1 MDVLTVGKGRN
12 RVSTASALDEFQG
25 FARALTPRLFR
36 SALLMSGDWHL
47 AEDLVQTALGKIYAS
62 WSRVRRADSPEAYA
76 HTVLMRTYIS
86 HRRLRRSSEHPV
98 AALPEPSGSPG
109 PDSALR
115 LTLLAALAELPPR
128 DRAVVVLRY
137 WEDRSVEET
146 ASVLGMSK
154 GSVRNRSS
162 RALARL
168 RRVIGDGQDSI
179 AVP

>member
-1 MDVLTVGKGRN
+1 
-12 RVSTASALDEFQG
+12 VSTANALDEFQG

-36 SALLMSGDWHL
+36 TALLMSGDWHL
-47 AEDLVQTALGKIYAS
+47 AEDLVQTALGKIFSS
-62 WSRVRRADSPEAYA
+62 WSRVRRTDSPEAYA

-98 AALPEPSGSPG
+98 AALPEHASSG

-115 LTLLAALAELPPR
+115 VTLLAALAELPPR

-146 ASVLGMSK
+146 ASVLGMTK

-168 RRVIGDGQDSI
+168 RRTIGDGQDSI
-179 AVP
+179 AVH

>member
-1 MDVLTVGKGRN
+1 M
-12 RVSTASALDEFQG
+12 STANTPDEFQG

-36 SALLMSGDWHL
+36 TALLMSGDWHL
-47 AEDLVQTALGKIYAS
+47 AEDLVQTALGKIFSS

-98 AALPEPSGSPG
+98 AALPEHASSG

-115 LTLLAALAELPPR
+115 VTLLAALAELPPR

-146 ASVLGMSK
+146 ASVLGMTK

-168 RRVIGDGQDSI
+168 RRTIGDGQDSI
-179 AVP
+179 AVH

>member
-1 MDVLTVGKGRN
+1 MTA
-12 RVSTASALDEFQG
+12 ASALDEFQG
-25 FARALTPRLFR
+25 FARAATPRLFR

-47 AEDLVQTALGKIYAS
+47 SEDLVQTALGKIFSS
-62 WSRVRRADSPEAYA
+62 WSRARRADNLEAYA
-76 HTVLMRTYIS
+76 HTVLMRTYLS

-98 AALPEPSGSPG
+98 AALPELSTATATA
-109 PDSALR
+109 PDTALR
-115 LTLLAALAELPPR
+115 VTLLAALAELPPR

-146 ASVLGMSK
+146 ASVLGMTR

-168 RRVIGDGQDSI
+168 RRTIGDGQDSI
-179 AVP
+179 AMR

>member
-1 MDVLTVGKGRN
+1 M
-12 RVSTASALDEFQG
+12 TAATALDDFQS
-25 FARALTPRLFR
+25 FARAATPRLFR

-47 AEDLVQTALGKIYAS
+47 AEDLVQTALGKIFSS
-62 WSRVRRADSPEAYA
+62 WSRARRADNLEAYA

-86 HRRLRRSSEHPV
+86 HRRLRRSSERPV
-98 AALPEPSGSPG
+98 AALPEPSTSSG

-115 LTLLAALAELPPR
+115 VTLLAALAELPLR

-146 ASVLGMSK
+146 ASVLGMTR

-168 RRVIGDGQDSI
+168 RRTIGGGQDSI
-179 AVP
+179 ALR